1 MSNIFDIFKKIE
13 KESAQVSTAP
23 ITHII
28 VGLGNTGKEYENTR
42 HNIGF
47 CAIDYVAQKCGAN
60 INKFKFEALV
70 GEGMIAGKRVLLM
83 KPQTLMNASGKAVA
97 PAASFYK
104 IPTENIIVLSDD
116 INLTVDVLKGY
127 IDAAEKRIEQ
137 ELTLAH
143 TIQDSALPK
152 NFRFAH
158 TGFEIYATMDPAKE
172 VGGDFYDFFFVDADK
187 IALVIADVSG
197 KGIPAALFMMNTKVL
212 LKSDHKGK
220 KMKTILSSFFAGFR
234 FKPEI
239 EFVD

>member
-42 HNIGF
+42 HNVGF

-60 INKFKFEALV
+60 INKFKFESLV

-116 INLTVDVLKGY
+116 INLDVGRMRVRKNGSDGGQKGLRSIINMLSSDAFPRIRIGVGKKPHPDY
-127 IDAAEKRIEQ
+127 DLAAWVLGNFSDSDKKAISELFPTLYTGIEKMLAGQTDAA
-137 ELTLAH
+137 
-143 TIQDSALPK
+143 IQLCNSANAQK
-152 NFRFAH
+152 Q
-158 TGFEIYATMDPAKE
+158 
-172 VGGDFYDFFFVDADK
+172 
-187 IALVIADVSG
+187 
-197 KGIPAALFMMNTKVL
+197 
-212 LKSDHKGK
+212 
-220 KMKTILSSFFAGFR
+220 
-234 FKPEI
+234 
-239 EFVD
+239 